1 MPFQP
6 ARPGLA
12 KVVDNFLQYVK
23 GFPDVGFGR
32 CIGMEI
38 TDGARVLFERADADL
53 TKPHKKED
61 TDYEKGPDPWEVAVI
76 NDVVVYRRDPVPFRL

>member
-1 MPFQP
+1 M
-6 ARPGLA
+6 
-12 KVVDNFLQYVK
+12 
-23 GFPDVGFGR
+23 
-32 CIGMEI
+32 
-38 TDGARVLFERADADL
+38 FERADADL